1 MFIAEE
7 ILSLTIHVKHEDGK
21 YKQSNEI
28 LKSGFV
34 QGGLQSFIS
43 EFETC
48 INKFIGE
55 EAMQRLKT
63 YGMVS
68 YLELIEAVIR
78 LLNND
83 TEDTNVRFHFPFA
96 SIDDLSS
103 LTSFEK
109 AIDMSVHAGKIHVR
123 RDLVIWNKEDFH
135 KLFDKPI
142 KRIIHSF
149 MKLSARDLE
158 EIETII
164 MFGPLA
170 ECLLVQNAVKKSFST
185 KRIVV
190 LTDDQVK
197 SGAVYIGH
205 MS

>member
-48 INKFIGE
+48 INELIGE
-55 EAMQRLKT
+55 EAMQMLKT
-63 YGMVS
+63 YDMNS
-68 YLELIEAVIR
+68 YPELLEAVVGI
-78 LLNND
+78 LNND
-83 TEDTNVRFHFPFA
+83 SADTNVRFRFPFA
-96 SIDDLSS
+96 SIADVSS
-103 LTSFEK
+103 LSTFKK
-109 AIDMSVHAGKIHVR
+109 AIDMSVHAGKIYIVR
-123 RDLVIWNKEDFH
+123 DVVIWNKEDFH

-142 KRIIHSF
+142 KRIMHRF
-149 MKLSARDLE
+149 MKLSARDIE

-164 MFGPLA
+164 MFGSLA
-170 ECLLVQNAVKKSFST
+170 ECPLVQNAVKKSFST